1 MYIIALVLYMCYFNI
16 LIVIEMAKLTKADR
30 IQQIEKELVEL
41 REQYQSK
48 KSEWQNQKAQ

>member
-1 MYIIALVLYMCYFNI
+1 
-16 LIVIEMAKLTKADR
+16 MAKLTKADR